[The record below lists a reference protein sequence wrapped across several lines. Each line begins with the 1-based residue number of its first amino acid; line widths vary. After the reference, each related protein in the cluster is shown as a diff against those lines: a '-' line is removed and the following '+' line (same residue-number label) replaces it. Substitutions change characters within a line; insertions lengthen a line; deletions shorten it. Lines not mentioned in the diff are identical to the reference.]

1 MLRQALGGNR
11 LIATSTVCSPT
22 KKKPDAKTVKKAP
35 TLAPVSLSASTSF
48 VFVSLASTALNS
60 EVELVVPRII
70 YEPKG
75 EKDMAVNLRA
85 SFKERQHK
93 CLSESIVVATLLA
106 KRPCS
111 EETREAPA
119 PDTPLM
125 LISLT
130 DVAGPNNVLV
140 AKSPIRKDTCPTQYG
155 APTGPDPTDDDLDKK
170 DATAPLR
177 SPNWEEM
184 AKMLKQVTK
193 AMGAFI
199 TEQMGGSE
207 ELRAKLEW
215 VESDLAIAQ
224 KVAADGAEAK
234 NDITQDTPSYPS
246 DDENAT
252 PNSSAQGNG
261 VLSAAEPFDG

>member
-111 EETREAPA
+111 KETREAPA

-184 AKMLKQVTK
+184 AKMLKQVPYFTEVEPPSTK
-193 AMGAFI
+193 MSNFFSLTKQI
-199 TEQMGGSE
+199 SMN
-207 ELRAKLEW
+207 L
-215 VESDLAIAQ
+215 
-224 KVAADGAEAK
+224 DG
-234 NDITQDTPSYPS
+234 NPLIFV
-246 DDENAT
+246 
-252 PNSSAQGNG
+252 SS
-261 VLSAAEPFDG
+261 